1 MQAANIRNIS
11 LSLCLG
17 LFSFHTY
24 VVSSYNTS
32 ANLSSKFI
40 MSSRNIASTP
50 ANCTSVRGVTDE
62 IFKSDEYKPD
72 TCEIVITLNGDT
84 EANTVEII
92 LYTKLGRHLISTDPI
107 TVSDVEVSVNDPSIL
122 GAIPEVRAAAE
133 TLHRENIGSLSEELT
148 TLAAADSNAAADAA
162 ISSHIDANSIA
173 PSAAASA
180 DEEEEATT
188 PAAGDT
194 GAIDGDATAPVD
206 EDPTATPPDVTE
218 VTANTDPEVAPE
230 PAAGSIVA
238 PTRQGEGP
246 GRETSTPSDID
257 SDEIKAVFT
266 KIDDFIDANNRCTLA
281 TSDSEFLEEVAN
293 DLKEAL
299 GIDRDID
306 NFSDDVRNREIRN
319 LSQDKAETI
328 IALGE
333 DLDDIGDEGND
344 SDIQARISCL
354 SASALRESSPEAQY
368 LSYMENIRP
377 LINGSIDGASSPQ
390 EKIAVLNSFST
401 NSAFGN
407 LLNSN
412 EVVRVLVQ
420 AEAQIATK
428 VIECSAQQDK
438 TACTAELQAGL
449 TQLEAH
455 QAQNPSAV
463 TNDTVGIYKEWMS
476 KLTGPGLTG
485 ALGSGTISDILGDAN
500 LTPGAAA
507 GGTDAEGENEQ
518 DGVLRMAKQLSA
530 QMAREA
536 QAGSNRR
543 SQVITPHQGA
553 IPMLNDAVTDEQ
565 MSLQ

>member
-1 MQAANIRNIS
+1 
-11 LSLCLG
+11 
-17 LFSFHTY
+17 
-24 VVSSYNTS
+24 
-32 ANLSSKFI
+32 

-133 TLHRENIGSLSEELT
+133 TLHRENIGPLSEELT
-148 TLAAADSNAAADAA
+148 TLAAADASAAADAA
-162 ISSHIDANSIA
+162 ISAHIDANSVTPAA
-173 PSAAASA
+173 PAVSE
-180 DEEEEATT
+180 DEEEEEAVA
-188 PAAGDT
+188 PAAGGA

-206 EDPTATPPDVTE
+206 VDPTVTPTDVTE
-218 VTANTDPEVAPE
+218 VTANTDPEVEPE
-230 PAAGSIVA
+230 PVAGSIVA
-238 PTRQGEGP
+238 PTRQGEAP
-246 GRETSTPSDID
+246 GREASTPSDID

-281 TSDSEFLEEVAN
+281 ASDSEFLEEVAN
-293 DLKEAL
+293 DLKAAL

-306 NFSDDVRNREIRN
+306 KFSDDVRNREIRN

-328 IALGE
+328 IALGD
-333 DLDDIGDEGND
+333 DLDDIGDEGNN
-344 SDIQARISCL
+344 SDIQSRISCL

-412 EVVRVLVQ
+412 EVVRALVQ

-476 KLTGPGLTG
+476 KLTATGTTG
-485 ALGSGTISDILGDAN
+485 ALGSGTISDILDDAN
-500 LTPGAAA
+500 LTPGA
-507 GGTDAEGENEQ
+507 GVTDADTGENEQ